1 MENVVQMAWP
11 FILMGVIFYF
21 MIYRPQKRDQKKRAN
36 MLDSL
41 KVGTRIV
48 TIGGIFGEIAKIKDD
63 RIRIK
68 VAEDVEIW
76 IRRAAVGTVIT
87 TELQKAAKEEKS
99 ESKAGLLVLVVGV
112 ALFAFIIGDFF
123 ELRFY
128 LFQTIAGEGC
138 GSRRRSY

>member
-99 ESKAGLLVLVVGV
+99 EAKAEEKVEEKVEETKADAAEEAKETAASEASK
-112 ALFAFIIGDFF
+112 
-123 ELRFY
+123 
-128 LFQTIAGEGC
+128 
-138 GSRRRSY
+138 

>member
-87 TELQKAAKEEKS
+87 TELQKAAKEEKAEEKVEETKADAAEEAKETAAS
-99 ESKAGLLVLVVGV
+99 EASK
-112 ALFAFIIGDFF
+112 
-123 ELRFY
+123 
-128 LFQTIAGEGC
+128 
-138 GSRRRSY
+138 

>member
-1 MENVVQMAWP
+1 MENIVQMAWP

-87 TELQKAAKEEKS
+87 TELQKAAKEDKAAEKVEETKAEAAEEAKETASS
-99 ESKAGLLVLVVGV
+99 EASK
-112 ALFAFIIGDFF
+112 
-123 ELRFY
+123 
-128 LFQTIAGEGC
+128 
-138 GSRRRSY
+138 